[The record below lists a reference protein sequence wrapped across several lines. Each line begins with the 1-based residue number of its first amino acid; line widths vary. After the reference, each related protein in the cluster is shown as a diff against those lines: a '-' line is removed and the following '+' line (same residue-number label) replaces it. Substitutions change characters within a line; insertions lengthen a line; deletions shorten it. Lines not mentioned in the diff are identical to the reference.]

1 VSATR
6 YWVDAQA
13 DAVIDPGLRALH
25 YGDGLFETLHVQ
37 DAIVEYL
44 DRHMQRLQAGCGKLQ
59 LAFNDWPGL
68 EAELRQRA
76 SESQN
81 AVIKI
86 IFSRTAG
93 ARGYRY
99 NNGQGVTRIVST
111 HPLPVFPQQ
120 FSRQG
125 IRVRICDLR
134 LALQPR
140 LAGIKH
146 LNRLEQVMARAEWG
160 EEYEE
165 GLLLDYNGQL
175 IEGTMS
181 NLFLV
186 RAGCLYTPLLNNA
199 GVAGVMRSVLLDLAS
214 EMGLETRVQAVT
226 PQDLQSAEEVF
237 LCNSLI
243 NIWPVIA
250 VADQFN
256 YRVGRLTQTLQRA
269 LAVQDKTGPGIWYSE

>member
-44 DRHMQRLQAGCGKLQ
+44 DRHMQR
-59 LAFNDWPGL
+59 L

-269 LAVQDKTGPGIWYSE
+269 LAVQDKTVQRPKIWGFG